1 MRSGQVKLQTY
12 KLDLHIHTVLSP
24 CTEISDMTP
33 KAIVRIALDR
43 GLDMIAICDH
53 NSARNTAATRR
64 AAKGTKLVVVPGME
78 ITSSEEVHIVGL
90 FPSDELAAAAQEEV
104 YARLFGQNDEE
115 AFGYQVVANEFDEVD
130 DLDQRLLIGATT
142 LSAEKV
148 ADLIHNSQGLA
159 VAAHV
164 DRGGF
169 GIFSQLGFIPGTLRL
184 DALEVSKRSSF
195 DSVRAKYPQTREYV
209 LIKSSDAHYPDDIGA
224 AYTVARLAEP
234 TFEELAKALA
244 RRDGREIAGEG

>member
-1 MRSGQVKLQTY
+1 
-12 KLDLHIHTVLSP
+12 
-24 CTEISDMTP
+24 MTP

-90 FPSDELAAAAQEEV
+90 FPTDELAAAAQEEV

-115 AFGYQVVANEFDEVD
+115 VFGYQVVVNEFDEVD

-169 GIFSQLGFIPGTLRL
+169 GIFSQLGFIPGKLRL

-195 DSVRAKYPQTREYV
+195 ESVRAKYPQTREYV

-224 AYTVARLAEP
+224 VHTVARLAEP

-244 RRDGREIAGEG
+244 RRDGREVAWEG